1 MWRKTDGKFTI
12 SPVKNN
18 YGCWSLDMLNNET
31 KEIEHLHGWLT
42 LREAYEFLR
51 AFYKG
56 LEIANIM

>member
-1 MWRKTDGKFTI
+1 MDRKTDWKFSI
-12 SPVKNN
+12 SPVKTTYWN
-18 YGCWSLDMLNNET
+18 WSLEMLNNQNQ
-31 KEIEHLHGWLT
+31 EITHLGGGLT

>member
-1 MWRKTDGKFTI
+1 MDRKTEGKFSI
-12 SPVKNN
+12 SPVKTS
-18 YGCWSLDMLNNET
+18 YGYWSLEMLNNET
-31 KEIEHLHGWLT
+31 NEIEKLQWGLT